1 MTSKPVL
8 FLAFANDEAR
18 SLRNLAKEAHQ
29 LQELLD
35 AKLVSAKLVS
45 AKSGSDFEVVVRQ
58 NVGLKQILDLFQD
71 ERYRNRVALFHY
83 GGHATS
89 YELLLENAEGTQ
101 AKSLKI

>member
-35 AKLVSAKLVS
+35 AKLVS